1 MAIMAARNQVI
12 DVFNTNALQNQI
24 YVDSNNYLK
33 QLKKCFNK
41 THTQINQLI
50 SAFYTAEKII

>member
-24 YVDSNNYLK
+24 SVDSNNYLK
-33 QLKKCFNK
+33 QLKICFNK
-41 THTQINQLI
+41 THTKINQLI